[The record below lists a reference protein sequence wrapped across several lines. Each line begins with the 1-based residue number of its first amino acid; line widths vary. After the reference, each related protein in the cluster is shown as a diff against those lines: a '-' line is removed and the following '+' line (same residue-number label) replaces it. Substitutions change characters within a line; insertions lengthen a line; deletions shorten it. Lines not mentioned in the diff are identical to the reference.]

1 MFKHHLNKFLSAIY
15 FVAISLVVFGQN
27 NTIKFTRISLKE
39 GLSQST
45 VNSILQDKRGFM
57 WFATQDGLNRYD
69 GYTFT
74 VFKHS
79 LQDTNSISNNF
90 IHAIVED
97 VYGNIWA
104 ATDAGLNCYNPET
117 QKFTR
122 YFAQPNN
129 KNWLGSNT
137 IHALAADKNGNIWV
151 GTADAGLYYFD
162 VKAKLFKAYKSDF
175 SDSTISSNAI
185 QSLFIDKNENLWI
198 GTVGGGLNFFDSK
211 YRKFKVYQEN
221 GKETSIS
228 NNLIWSVI
236 QDSEGFIWV
245 GTNDGLNRLDI
256 KSQTIKHFKNKP
268 GDVFSL
274 SNNVVK
280 SILEDN
286 LGNIWVATSGGLNRL
301 NKATATFTRFQ
312 HQPYIQSSLSNDNLF
327 SLYQDRT
334 GIMWVGTNKG
344 ISKFDNTKQNFIHY
358 RNIPYEENTIN
369 NDVIWSIYEDSQG
382 ILWVGTEE
390 GLNRID
396 RKQFKVKHYKHGASK
411 RNVKYNEYIFSLF
424 EDSDG
429 VLWVGTD
436 AGLYTF
442 NKSAEKFN
450 LFKTVA
456 KELSPLEEK
465 RVYYIFEDTNK
476 NLWVGTKEGL
486 YIIDK
491 SRKNIQ
497 HFINNPDDSL
507 SISNNIIR
515 VIIKDKN
522 DNIWI
527 GTNGGGL
534 NKAIVIEKEGEI
546 NVHFKSYQAAKGSI
560 NNNIILSIYEDKNGF
575 FWIGTYGGGL
585 NRFDPS
591 TGSAEAFT
599 EKNGLSNDVVY
610 SVYSDSKSNLW
621 MSTNKG
627 ISMFNPKTRQFSNYF
642 ENDGLQSNEFN
653 IGAHFQSK
661 KGELFFGGING
672 FNCFFPD
679 KISINT
685 IPPQVVLTNFQI
697 FNKPIYPGDNSP
709 LKKAI
714 SETEELVLSYKDD
727 VITFEFAAL
736 HYSSPEA
743 NRYAYMMEGFD
754 EGWNYVD
761 TRRQASYTNLDPGTY
776 TFRVKASNSDGVW
789 NENGV
794 SLTVI
799 ITPPFW
805 MRWWFR
811 IAFILGAIGIVFY
824 FYRRRINRISSQ
836 KKYLEKLVRERTM
849 EVVQQNEKIRKQNE
863 LLEKEKEKVEKL
875 LLNILPQET
884 VEELKSKGKASP
896 RSYRMAS
903 VMFTDFKGFTQ
914 RAESMRP
921 QELVDALDRYFIKFD
936 EIIMKYGLEKIKTIG
951 DSYMCAGG
959 VPIRNRSN
967 PIDIVLAAL
976 EIQRYMKQMQEES
989 IAKGEKP
996 WELRIGIHTGEIIA
1010 GVIGIKRFAYDIWG
1024 DTVNVA
1030 SRMEMQGEV
1039 GKVNISGA
1047 TYELIK
1053 DYFECTYRGK
1063 VPAKNKGEIDMYFVE
1078 KIRPELSENG
1088 DGIIP
1093 NDTFRANMATNLYYR
1108 INYRKAEQFIL
1119 KKLERE
1125 LPKDLYYHGLH
1136 HTIDVRD
1143 AAERIGKAEGVE
1155 GEDMHI
1161 LKTAAMF
1168 HDAGFVKQYFK
1179 NEPIGVEMCKEILPQ
1194 FGYSPEQIEAIEK
1207 MIMATQIPQNAQTL
1221 LEKIICDA
1229 DLDYLGREEDFFKI
1243 ADTLKMELMARG
1255 KVSSDKEW
1263 DAIQI
1268 AFLEKHTYFTDYSK
1282 KYRQP
1287 VKEKHIEMIKKRY
1300 AENNYKS

>member
-1 MFKHHLNKFLSAIY
+1 MNKWVLYKFIIAIFLIAVPHLY
-15 FVAISLVVFGQN
+15 FAQN

-79 LQDTNSISNNF
+79 LQDTNSISDNF

-97 VYGNIWA
+97 IYGNIWA
-104 ATDAGLNCYNPET
+104 ATDAGLNSYNPET
-117 QKFTR
+117 GRFTR
-122 YFAQPNN
+122 YLAQPYN
-129 KNWLGSNT
+129 KNWLGGNT

-162 VKAKLFKAYKSDF
+162 VKAKLFKAYKSDY
-175 SDSTISSNAI
+175 SDTTISSNAI
-185 QSLFIDKNENLWI
+185 QCLYIDKNENLWI
-198 GTVGGGLNFFDSK
+198 GTVGGGLNLFDSK
-211 YRKFKVYQEN
+211 NKKFKVYQESAT
-221 GKETSIS
+221 ETSIS
-228 NNLIWSVI
+228 NNLVWSVFE
-236 QDSEGFIWV
+236 DSEGFIWI
-245 GTNDGLNRLDI
+245 GTNNGLNRFDT
-256 KSQTIKHFKNKP
+256 KMQTFKHYKNKP
-268 GDVFSL
+268 GDIFSL
-274 SNNVVK
+274 SNNIVK

-286 LGNIWVATSGGLNRL
+286 QGNIWVATTGGLNKL
-301 NKATATFTRFQ
+301 NKATGTFTRFQ
-312 HQPYIQSSLSNDNLF
+312 YQPYIQTSLSNDNLF

-334 GIMWVGTNKG
+334 GNMWVGTNKG
-344 ISKFDNTKQNFIHY
+344 ICKFDNAKQNFIHY
-358 RNIPYEENTIN
+358 RNIPYEENSIN
-369 NDVIWSIYEDSQG
+369 NDVIWSIYQDSQG

-390 GLNRID
+390 GLNKID
-396 RKQFKVKHYKHGASK
+396 RKLFKVKHFKHGASK
-411 RNVKYNEYIFSLF
+411 RNSKFNEYVFALF

-429 VLWVGTD
+429 VLWLGTD
-436 AGLYTF
+436 GGIYSF
-442 NKSAEKFN
+442 NKLNETFT
-450 LFKTVA
+450 LFKTPA
-456 KELSPLEEK
+456 KDISPLEDK
-465 RVYYIFEDTNK
+465 RVYTIFEDTRK
-476 NLWVGTKEGL
+476 NLWIGTKEGL

-491 SRKNIQ
+491 SRKKIK
-497 HFINNPDDSL
+497 HFVNNPSDST

-515 VIIKDKN
+515 TIIKDKN
-522 DNIWI
+522 NTIWI

-534 NKAIVIEKEGEI
+534 NKAIVVENEGDFT
-546 NVHFKSYQAAKGSI
+546 VHFKAYQAAKGGL

-585 NRFDPS
+585 NKFDPS

-599 EKNGLSNDVVY
+599 EKNGLSNNVVY
-610 SVYSDSKSNLW
+610 GVYSDSNENLW

-627 ISMFNPKTRQFSNYF
+627 ISMFNPHKRQFINYY

-653 IGAHFQSK
+653 IGAHYQSK

-672 FNCFFPD
+672 LNSFFPD

-685 IPPQVVLTNFQI
+685 IPPQVVLTDFQI
-697 FNKPIYPGDNSP
+697 INKHVYPGENSP
-709 LKKAI
+709 LKKSI
-714 SETEELVLSYKDD
+714 SETEELILSYKDD

-736 HYSSPEA
+736 HYTSPEA

-776 TFRVKASNSDGVW
+776 TFRVKASNSDGIW
-789 NENGV
+789 NEDGV
-794 SLTVI
+794 KLTII

-811 IAFILGAIGIVFY
+811 ITFILGIIGIIFY
-824 FYRRRINRISSQ
+824 FYRIRINHINSQ
-836 KKYLEKLVRERTM
+836 KKYLEKLVRERTL
-849 EVVQQNEKIRKQNE
+849 EIVQQNEKIRKQNE
-863 LLEKEKEKVEKL
+863 LLAIEKEKVEKL

-951 DSYMCAGG
+951 DSYMCVGG

-976 EIQRYMKQMQEES
+976 EIQRFMKEMQQES

-996 WELRIGIHTGEIIA
+996 WELRIGINTGEIIA

-1047 TYELIK
+1047 TYQYIK

-1078 KIRPELSENG
+1078 RIRTDLSVNG
-1088 DGIIP
+1088 DGITP
-1093 NDTFRANMATNLYYR
+1093 NENFKALMATNLYYR
-1108 INYRKAEQFIL
+1108 INYKKAEQFIL

-1155 GEDMHI
+1155 GEDMHV

-1194 FGYSPEQIEAIEK
+1194 FGYSPEQIKAIEK
-1207 MIMATQIPQNAQTL
+1207 MIMATQIPQRAQTL

-1243 ADTLKMELMARG
+1243 SDTLKMELMARG
-1255 KVSSDKEW
+1255 KVSGDKEW

-1268 AFLEKHTYFTDYSK
+1268 AFLEKHQYFTDYSK

-1287 VKEKHIEMIKKRY
+1287 IKEKHLEMIKKRY
-1300 AENNYKS
+1300 AEDKYTS

>member
-1 MFKHHLNKFLSAIY
+1 MLKGFLHKLFFAAFI
-15 FVAISLVVFGQN
+15 LCLCFGAFAQN
-27 NTIKFTRISLKE
+27 NTIKFTRLSLKE

-79 LQDTNSISNNF
+79 LQDTNSISDNF
-90 IHAIVED
+90 VHCIVED
-97 VYGNIWA
+97 IYGNIWA
-104 ATDAGLNCYNPET
+104 ATDAGLNSYNPET
-117 QKFTR
+117 GRFIR
-122 YFAQPNN
+122 YNVQSGR
-129 KNWLGSNT
+129 KNWLGGNA
-137 IHALAADKNGNIWV
+137 IHALATDKNGNIWV

-162 VKAKLFKAYKSDF
+162 TKANLFKAYKTDY
-175 SDSTISSNAI
+175 SDSSLSSNAI
-185 QSLFIDKNENLWI
+185 QSLFIDRDENLWI
-198 GTVGGGLNFFDSK
+198 GTIGGGLNFFDTK
-211 YRKFKVYQEN
+211 YRTFKIYQESASEN
-221 GKETSIS
+221 SLS
-228 NNLIWSVI
+228 NNLVWSI
-236 QDSEGFIWV
+236 YQDKDGFIWI

-256 KSQTIKHFKNKP
+256 KKQEFKRYKLKP
-268 GDVFSL
+268 GDIFSL

-280 SILEDN
+280 HITEDD

-301 NKATATFTRFQ
+301 NKQTGTFARFQ
-312 HQPYIQSSLSNDNLF
+312 HQPFIQTSLSNDNLF
-327 SLYQDRT
+327 SVYQDRT
-334 GIMWVGTNKG
+334 GNMWVGTNKG
-344 ISKFDNTKQNFIHY
+344 ISKFDNSKQNFIHY
-358 RNIPYEENTIN
+358 RNIPYDENTIN
-369 NDVIWSIYEDSQG
+369 NDVIWSIYEDRQG
-382 ILWVGTEE
+382 VLWVGTEE

-396 RKQFKVKHYKHGASK
+396 RKQLKVRHFKHQASK
-411 RNVKYNEYIFSLF
+411 RNSKFNEYVFSLY
-424 EDSDG
+424 EDKEG
-429 VLWVGTD
+429 VLWTGTD
-436 AGLYTF
+436 GGLYFF
-442 NKSAEKFN
+442 NKQAETFS
-450 LFKTVA
+450 LLKTTT
-456 KELSPLEEK
+456 KEGASLEEK
-465 RVYYIFEDTNK
+465 RVYNIFEDDKK
-476 NLWVGTKEGL
+476 NLWLGTKEGL

-491 SRKNIQ
+491 SRKKIK
-497 HFINNPDDSL
+497 HFLNNPSDSS
-507 SISNNIIR
+507 SISSNIVR
-515 VIIKDKN
+515 VITKDKN
-522 DNIWI
+522 NNIWI

-534 NKAIVIEKEGEI
+534 NKAILIEKDGDFNI
-546 NVHFKSYQAAKGSI
+546 YFKSYQATKGGI
-560 NNNIILSIYEDKNGF
+560 NNNIILSIYEDKNGYL
-575 FWIGTYGGGL
+575 WLGTYGGGL
-585 NRFDPS
+585 NRFDPA

-599 EKNGLSNDVVY
+599 EKNGLSNNVVY
-610 SVYSDSKSNLW
+610 CVYADAKENLW

-627 ISMFNPKTRQFSNYF
+627 VSLFNPKTRQFSNYY

-653 IGAHFQSK
+653 IGAHFKSK
-661 KGELFFGGING
+661 KGELYFGGING
-672 FNCFFPD
+672 FNSFFPD
-679 KISINT
+679 NISINT
-685 IPPQVVLTNFQI
+685 IPPEVVLTDFQI
-697 FNKPIYPGDNSP
+697 FNKHIYPGENSP
-709 LKKAI
+709 LKKSI
-714 SETEELVLSYKDD
+714 SETDELVLSYKDD

-743 NRYAYMMEGFD
+743 NRYAYMMENFD

-761 TRRQASYTNLDPGTY
+761 TRRQASYTNLDPGVY

-789 NENGV
+789 NEEGV

-811 IAFILGAIGIVFY
+811 IAFILGVIGIVFY
-824 FYRRRINRISSQ
+824 FYRRRINRINSQ

-863 LLEKEKEKVEKL
+863 LLEIEKEKVEKL

-884 VEELKSKGKASP
+884 VEELKTKGKASP
-896 RSYRMAS
+896 RHYRMAS

-951 DSYMCAGG
+951 DSYMCVGG
-959 VPIRNRSN
+959 VPIRNKSN
-967 PIDIVLAAL
+967 PIDMVLAAL
-976 EIQRYMKQMQEES
+976 EIQRFMKEMQVES
-989 IAKGEKP
+989 TAKGEKP

-1047 TYELIK
+1047 TYQHIK
-1053 DYFECTYRGK
+1053 EYFDCSYRGK
-1063 VPAKNKGEIDMYFVE
+1063 VPAKNKGEVDMYFVE
-1078 KIRPELSENG
+1078 KVRSELSVNA
-1088 DGIIP
+1088 DGITP
-1093 NDTFRANMATNLYYR
+1093 NDTFRTNMATNLFYR
-1108 INYRKAEQFIL
+1108 INYKKAEQFIL

-1125 LPKDLYYHGLH
+1125 LPSDLYYHGLH

-1155 GEDMHI
+1155 GEDMHV

-1179 NEPIGVEMCKEILPQ
+1179 NEPIGVEMSKEILPQ

-1207 MIMATQIPQNAQTL
+1207 MIMATQIPQSAETL

-1229 DLDYLGREEDFFKI
+1229 DLDYLGREEDFFQI
-1243 ADTLKMELMARG
+1243 GDTLKMELMARG
-1255 KVSSDKEW
+1255 KVNSDKEW
-1263 DAIQI
+1263 DVIQI
-1268 AFLEKHTYFTDYSK
+1268 AFLEKHQYFTNYSK
-1282 KYRQP
+1282 THRQP
-1287 VKEKHIEMIKKRY
+1287 IKEKHIEMIKKRY
-1300 AENNYKS
+1300 AENRYNT